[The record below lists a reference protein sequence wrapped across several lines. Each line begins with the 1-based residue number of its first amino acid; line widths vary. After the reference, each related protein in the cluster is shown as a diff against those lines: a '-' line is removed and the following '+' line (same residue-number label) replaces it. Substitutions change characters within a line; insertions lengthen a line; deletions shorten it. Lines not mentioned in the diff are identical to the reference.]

1 MDKIKIILLT
11 AVLTLTFLCSGAGEK
26 ANFLWKVTGADGKD
40 KAYLLGSVHIVPDD
54 IYPLSSK
61 IENAYESS
69 EYIVVEADMNKIDFI
84 KVQQLTMEK
93 GIYTDGSCLEDEISE
108 ELYKKLGEALTK
120 TGMVTI
126 DMAKMMKP
134 WLVALTVPQLMIL
147 KMGYKAD
154 NGIDMH
160 FLKKADKDRKKI
172 LELESAEFQ
181 IGLLSGFSE
190 ELQKKFL
197 ESSLDELDSFKDQYD
212 SMIKAWKED
221 DVAQMEKLVNKEYDD
236 NPDLKDVYKKLIYD
250 RNVTMTEK
258 IDGYLNDKSA
268 DKYFIIIGA
277 AHLIDKDGIVKMLA
291 KKGHK
296 IKKM

>member
-1 MDKIKIILLT
+1 MYKINRILLT
-11 AVLTLTFLCSGAGEK
+11 AVLIFSLVCSGAAEK
-26 ANFLWKVTGADGKD
+26 ANFLWKVIGADGKD
-40 KAYLLGSVHIVPDD
+40 KIYLLGSVHIVPDD

-61 IENAYESS
+61 IEKAYESS
-69 EYIVVEADMNKIDFI
+69 DYIVVEADVNKIDAM
-84 KVQQLTMEK
+84 KVQQLTVEK
-93 GIYTDGSCLEDEISE
+93 GIYTDGSSLEDELSE
-108 ELYKKLGEALTK
+108 ELYKKLGEALLK
-120 TGMVTI
+120 TGMITI

-134 WLVALTVPQLMIL
+134 WLIAVTVPQLMIL

-160 FLKKADKDRKKI
+160 FLKKADKDKKKI

-181 IGLLSGFSE
+181 LDLLSGFPDD
-190 ELQKKFL
+190 LQKKFL

-212 SMIKAWKED
+212 SMIKAWRD
-221 DVAQMEKLVNKEYDD
+221 DDTAQMEKIVNKEYDD
-236 NPDLKDVYKKLIYD
+236 NPDMADVYKKLVYD

-258 IDGYLNDKSA
+258 IDGYLKDKSA